1 MAFIHK
7 GACSVLPVQLA
18 LRARGQSSSVPHGV
32 LKAGH
37 NRLRGRA
44 EHFCQPWPSSQAGL
58 QLGPDEDRQGNF
70 CKLTTQP
77 VSKGFEQGTVKTSLT
92 ACSQPSGLPFPGVSS
107 LSRAPTLG
115 APGLPKFSVGASLL
129 WNSQATSGGT

>member
-1 MAFIHK
+1 MAFIRK

-18 LRARGQSSSVPHGV
+18 LRARGQSSSVSHGV

-44 EHFCQPWPSSQAGL
+44 EQFCQPWPSSQAGL
-58 QLGPDEDRQGNF
+58 QLGPDVGRQGNF

-77 VSKGFEQGTVKTSLT
+77 QDAGDE
-92 ACSQPSGLPFPGVSS
+92 
-107 LSRAPTLG
+107 
-115 APGLPKFSVGASLL
+115 
-129 WNSQATSGGT
+129 

>member
-1 MAFIHK
+1 MGNSLALGYPEPLLSLSGVSPRRGLLSFVAFIHK

-92 ACSQPSGLPFPGVSS
+92 ACSQP
-107 LSRAPTLG
+107 
-115 APGLPKFSVGASLL
+115 
-129 WNSQATSGGT
+129 